1 MKWAIPQNF
10 GLIKNFLLLL
20 LRLLLLLLLL
30 LRLRRQR
37 RLVSQNS
44 L

>member
-20 LRLLLLLLLL
+20 LLLLLL
-30 LRLRRQR
+30 LRRRQR